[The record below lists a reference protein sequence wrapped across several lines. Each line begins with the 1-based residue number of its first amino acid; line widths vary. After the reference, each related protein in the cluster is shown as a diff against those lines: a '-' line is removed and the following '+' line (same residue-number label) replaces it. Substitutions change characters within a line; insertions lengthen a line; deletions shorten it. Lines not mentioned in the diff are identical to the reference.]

1 MFTTVNYLLH
11 EKRKPELDPELLG
24 NFNPFITKKSF
35 SFYNNGQFCNYIN
48 DTLNVYSGIFKSR
61 EAEFRFFENLIPR
74 LSRRKSEYIKRV
86 KKDPVEMPSV
96 PEFYSRREI
105 EELENYDERRNTGGS
120 DKT

>member
-11 EKRKPELDPELLG
+11 EKRRPGLDPELLE
-24 NFNPFITKKSF
+24 NFNPFITTKSF

-74 LSRRKSEYIKRV
+74 LSRRKSEYIKKGKR
-86 KKDPVEMPSV
+86 DPVEASAV

-105 EELENYDERRNTGGS
+105 EALKNYDERGNTGGS
-120 DKT
+120 DKH